1 VEVNT
6 QSQPDVAVNT
16 LIVINVLVIFVV
28 QSMDVTFD
36 AWIGLDGCKLLNI
49 VIFEV

>member
-28 QSMDVTFD
+28 QSAEQSKSGNQQDV
-36 AWIGLDGCKLLNI
+36 
-49 VIFEV
+49 EVNTQS